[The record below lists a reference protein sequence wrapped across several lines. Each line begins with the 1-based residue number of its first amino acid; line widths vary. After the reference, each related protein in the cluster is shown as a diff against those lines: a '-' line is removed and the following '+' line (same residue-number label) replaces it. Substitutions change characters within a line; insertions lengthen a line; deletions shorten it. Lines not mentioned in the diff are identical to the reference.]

1 MHDRFIE
8 LFQPSTIVPIQMWYI
23 FCFKDISA
31 WHPIIRYPQ
40 PLVTAWH
47 GLRPVAWKGRAG
59 GRLLLGVHL
68 LDHRGA
74 AATEQQWQGA
84 WGAGACGRSQ
94 IFGSHKNI

>member
-1 MHDRFIE
+1 MNDRFIE

-31 WHPIIRYPQ
+31 WHILASHPQ
-40 PLVTAWH
+40 ISPAPATGDRLARPDS
-47 GLRPVAWKGRAG
+47 LRPVAWKGRAG

-84 WGAGACGRSQ
+84 WGACG
-94 IFGSHKNI
+94 I